1 MYSVRPGALRGCQYD
16 AAILMALA
24 ISMRGVSKRF
34 GPMMAV
40 QHLDLAV
47 PRGALYGVIGPNGA
61 GKTTTIRM
69 IMSILLPDSGELSVL
84 GHASALEAK
93 DRIGYL
99 PEERG
104 LYRKMRVASFLTYIG
119 RLKGVPDEVLA
130 NRVPQAL
137 ERIGLAG
144 TARKRCEELS
154 KGMQQKVQ
162 FLSAI
167 IHQPDLLILDEP
179 FSGLDPVST
188 RQLRDLILAE
198 HARGAT
204 ILFSTHVMAHA
215 ERICDHIV
223 MIHRGEKRLDQPVAA
238 IRAQFDPRA
247 ITFEPLDPEAD
258 VSALSALAG
267 VERVDR
273 VEKRFEILLR
283 EGTDPAAAMRR
294 IVTAVAP
301 ARIALARPRL
311 EDVFIQI
318 VAGPAAGHAA
328 AALRADLADVNAGAA
343 V

>member
-1 MYSVRPGALRGCQYD
+1 MNPAISLRG
-16 AAILMALA
+16 
-24 ISMRGVSKRF
+24 VTKRF
-34 GPMMAV
+34 GAMTAV
-40 QHLDLAV
+40 QHLDLDV
-47 PRGALYGVIGPNGA
+47 PGGALYGVIGPNGA

-69 IMSILLPDSGELSVL
+69 IMSILFADSGELSVL
-84 GHASALEAK
+84 GHSSALDAK

-119 RLKGVPDEVLA
+119 RLKGVPDEVLGT
-130 NRVPQAL
+130 RVPQAL
-137 ERIGLAG
+137 ERIGLTA

-188 RQLRDLILAE
+188 RQLRELILAE

-215 ERICDHIV
+215 EEICDHIV
-223 MIHRGEKRLDQPVAA
+223 MIHRGQKVLDQPVSA
-238 IRAQFDPRA
+238 IRTQFDPRA
-247 ITFEPLDPEAD
+247 IRFEPFDPAAD
-258 VSALSALAG
+258 ASALGALPE
-267 VERVDR
+267 VERVEGVDGR
-273 VEKRFEILLR
+273 YEILLR
-283 EGTDPAAAMRR
+283 EGTDPAAAIRR
-294 IVTAVAP
+294 IVNLVAP
-301 ARIALARPRL
+301 SRIELARPRL

-318 VAGPAAGHAA
+318 VSGQDSGAA
-328 AALRADLADVNAGAA
+328 AALRADLREAGAGA
-343 V
+343 TV